1 MATIGE
7 YLDRLAAQTPAPGGG
22 SAAALVGAIGASLL
36 SMVARYT
43 AKKKILTSTVRAKIS
58 RISEFAERS
67 SRRLKKLMVEDEKA
81 YSRLSRVLAKK
92 AVNKTRLYKN
102 ASAVPLEACV
112 VIEKTLKKCEELS
125 VHCKASI
132 ASDLVEAALILEA
145 AFLSAKLNVEI
156 NLDGIKDI
164 IYTRK
169 VRKALSRLSA
179 SVPKGSY
186 DGSNHNRR
194 N

>member
-1 MATIGE
+1 MTAIGE
-7 YLDRLAAQTPAPGGG
+7 YLDRLAAKTPAPGGG

-43 AKKKILTSTVRAKIS
+43 AKKKALTSAARAKIS

-81 YSRLSRVLAKK
+81 YSRLSRALAKK
-92 AVNKTRLYKN
+92 AANKTRLYKN
-102 ASAVPLEACV
+102 AAAVPLEACV
-112 VIEKTLKKCEELS
+112 VIEKALKKCEELS
-125 VHCKASI
+125 VYRKASI

-169 VRKALSRLSA
+169 VRKALLRLST
-179 SVPKGSY
+179 SVG
-186 DGSNHNRR
+186 DRHLFFHR
-194 N
+194 